1 MSDSLMVIIGI
12 FLAVVLMF
20 IFPLMSISD
29 RNDDISQTIVQTQVS
44 EFVDKISVAGTI
56 RASDYAAFVASINT
70 ANGAPYDVEIE
81 VQHLD
86 DNISSKVSTVSS
98 SLIGENVRYST
109 FTSDIITDMYDEDNL
124 NKEYKLRKGDNVI
137 ITVKNTSH
145 TMSQVLRGA
154 FYQITGQ
161 DTTQIAASASSM
173 VVNSGK

>member
-1 MSDSLMVIIGI
+1 MSDSLMVMIGI
-12 FLAVVLMF
+12 FLAVILMF

-44 EFVDKISVAGTI
+44 EFVDKISVAGKI
-56 RASDYAAFVASINT
+56 KSSDYEAFVSAINT

-81 VQHLD
+81 IQHLD
-86 DNISSKVSTVSS
+86 DNLTSKVSTVSS

-109 FTSDIITDMYDEDNL
+109 FTTEVITTMYNDE

-137 ITVKNTSH
+137 ITVKNTSQ
-145 TMSQVLRGA
+145 TMAQLLRGA
-154 FYQITGQ
+154 FYRVTGQ

>member
-1 MSDSLMVIIGI
+1 MSDSLMVMIGI
-12 FLAVVLMF
+12 FLAVILMF

-44 EFVDKISVAGTI
+44 EFVDKISVAGKIKAT
-56 RASDYAAFVASINT
+56 DYEAFVSAINT

-86 DNISSKVSTVSS
+86 DNLTSKVSTVSS

-109 FTSDIITDMYDEDNL
+109 FTTEVIDAMYSDS

-137 ITVKNTSH
+137 ITVKNTSQ
-145 TMSQVLRGA
+145 TMAQLLRGA
-154 FYQITGQ
+154 FYRVTGQ